1 MLSDS
6 KWFLSQKGAGGG
18 VGGGGGGRGGGG
30 WGTPLYKPFE
40 DAMTASTADIALT
53 EINPHLV
60 FIPKRISLNGTVS

>member
-1 MLSDS
+1 MVVVVV
-6 KWFLSQKGAGGG
+6 
-18 VGGGGGGRGGGG
+18 VGGGGG

-40 DAMTASTADIALT
+40 DAMAASTTDIALT